1 MQDFG
6 FEARCVY
13 LRLLVCVSPFV
24 LVFYSER
31 AFCEAKVI
39 ANSGAYQLLSSNSKN
54 AKFLQ
59 HSHAKCK
66 KGLVCVSLVCAI
78 RSAVCVSPGRG
89 FSFDFAWECCISQK
103 KVAIS
108 LGSGD
113 HDMHHS
119 QLKC

>member
-13 LRLLVCVSPFV
+13 LRLLVCVCSFV
-24 LVFYSER
+24 LVFISEQ
-31 AFCEAKVI
+31 AFCEAKVK
-39 ANSGAYQLLSSNSKN
+39 ANSGTYQLLSSNAKN

-66 KGLVCVSLVCAI
+66 KWFVCVSLVSAI
-78 RSAVCVSPGRG
+78 RSAMCVSRALG

-103 KVAIS
+103 KLRFRLVVVTMTCTTLS
-108 LGSGD
+108 
-113 HDMHHS
+113 
-119 QLKC
+119 

>member
-1 MQDFG
+1 M
-6 FEARCVY
+6 Y
-13 LRLLVCVSPFV
+13 LRSLVCVCSFV
-24 LVFYSER
+24 LVFISEQ
-31 AFCEAKVI
+31 AFCEAKVK
-39 ANSGAYQLLSSNSKN
+39 ANSGTYQLLSSNAKN

-59 HSHAKCK
+59 HSHASVK
-66 KGLVCVSLVCAI
+66 KSFVCVSLACVF
-78 RSAVCVSPGRG
+78 RSAMCVSRALG
-89 FSFDFAWECCISQK
+89 FSFDFEWECCILQK